1 MAVLDAG
8 GGEPERL
15 TDLPLGAGAPH
26 WSPDGRRLAFTAP
39 VDPTGGARAPMVSD
53 GLDYQADGEGMRG
66 PVRRHLHVLDLD
78 GGGIRQITDGPESA
92 GALAWSPDGTV
103 LAFTRR
109 AGADSDLR
117 HRAPVHLLEVDAPHA
132 RPRVLAFA
140 DGVAATV
147 GWVADGSAL
156 LVVGWSG
163 DPAGHARLYRV
174 DAARAARPPTCRGR
188 STAT

>member
-1 MAVLDAG
+1 
-8 GGEPERL
+8 
-15 TDLPLGAGAPH
+15 
-26 WSPDGRRLAFTAP
+26 
-39 VDPTGGARAPMVSD
+39 MVSD

-174 DAARAARPPTCRGR
+174 DAARRRGRRPVGGARPQRDARRSRLSRRSATGTRGPGRVLPARPRLHPPVVGHDRGR
-188 STAT
+188 